1 VLESIEGRLFST
13 TWLAYDAP
21 VGYHAHSA
29 RETSMMSP
37 TDAPGDWQA
46 ISRRTFF
53 SRAGAAVVALSVL
66 PASSPTGS
74 GATPT
79 RRARTAVR
87 NRHYVSNREPL
98 VPNRYVPLPL
108 GSIKP
113 AGWLRAQ
120 LEGWADGMTGRLDEI
135 WPDVGPDNGWL
146 GGDGDV
152 WERGPYW
159 LDGLV
164 PLAWTLE
171 DERLIAKASRWI
183 EATLDSR
190 QVSGFF
196 GPVAE
201 RRQRGSGV
209 APGADWWPRMVMLK
223 VLQSYHEATGDD
235 RVLELMTGYFRYQ
248 LRELPSKPL
257 GHFTFWGQRRGG
269 ENLASVYWL
278 YNRTG
283 DAFLLELGELVFA
296 QTQDWTK
303 WFTAEHG
310 IWHVVNTAMG
320 IKQPAVWYQQSGE
333 ERYLEAVESG
343 IDYLMSRHGQVHG
356 MWSGDEML
364 HGTDPTQGVET
375 CAVVEYMFS
384 LESLL
389 PITGSVQM
397 ADRLERVA
405 YNALPAAL
413 SPHFA
418 GRHYYQT
425 ANQIDCS
432 RDYHN
437 FATRHGDDN
446 LVGLENGYGC
456 CTANLHQGWPKFTA
470 HLWMATPDDG
480 LAALVYAPCE
490 VSARVADGVEVRLE
504 ELTDYP
510 FDDTVRFTYHGPSGT
525 AFPLHLRIPHW
536 TESAELRVR
545 GEPLGGAVGG
555 SVLRLDH
562 TWNDGDLV
570 ELHLPANLRVSR
582 WHENSAALER
592 GPLVFALKRSERWT
606 RVKGNEPFADYEIHT
621 EDPWNYGLLD
631 EDLRDATSAYSIVH
645 REVLAQPW
653 SVAGAPLEL
662 TARVRRVP
670 EWQRY
675 GGITGPLPWS
685 PIRSEEPDER
695 LVLIPYGSS
704 KIRISEFP
712 VVV

>member
-1 VLESIEGRLFST
+1 MRKRSPPLGSRDPISRRSFVGRTAAGVAALSMLPCSVLEST
-13 TWLAYDAP
+13 
-21 VGYHAHSA
+21 
-29 RETSMMSP
+29 
-37 TDAPGDWQA
+37 
-46 ISRRTFF
+46 
-53 SRAGAAVVALSVL
+53 
-66 PASSPTGS
+66 
-74 GATPT
+74 ATPSAPSG
-79 RRARTAVR
+79 RAIAGSR
-87 NRHYVSNREPL
+87 NRHYFSNREPL
-98 VPNRYVPLPL
+98 VPSRYIPLPL

-171 DERLIAKASRWI
+171 DERLIAKAMRWI

-190 QVSGFF
+190 GPDGFF

-223 VLQSYHEATGDD
+223 VLQSYHEATGDE

-269 ENLASVYWL
+269 ENLASVHWL

-283 DAFLLELGELVFA
+283 DAFLLELGELVFG

-303 WFTAEHG
+303 WFTTEHG

-320 IKQPAVWYQQSGE
+320 VKQPAVWYEQSGE
-333 ERYLEAVESG
+333 QRYLDAVESG
-343 IDYLMSRHGQVHG
+343 IDYLMSHHGQVHG

-389 PITGSVQM
+389 PITGSVQI
-397 ADRLERVA
+397 ADRLERLA

-425 ANQIDCS
+425 ANQIACT
-432 RDYHN
+432 REYHN
-437 FATRHGDDN
+437 FSTRHGDDN

-456 CTANLHQGWPKFTA
+456 CTANLHQGWPKYTA

-490 VSARVADGVEVRLE
+490 MKARVADGTEVRFQE
-504 ELTDYP
+504 QTDYP
-510 FDDTVRFTYHGPSGT
+510 FDDTVRFTYRGPSGT

-536 TESAELRVR
+536 TEGAELRLN
-545 GEPLGGAVGG
+545 GQQLGDGAAGSIVG
-555 SVLRLDH
+555 VDH
-562 TWNDGDLV
+562 TWSDGDRL
-570 ELHLPANLRVSR
+570 ELRLPAKLTVSR
-582 WHENSAALER
+582 WHESSAAIER
-592 GPLVFALKRSERWT
+592 GPLVFALKRSEEWT
-606 RVKGNEPFADYEIHT
+606 RVKGTEPFADYEIRT
-621 EDPWNYGLLD
+621 DEPWNFGLLD
-631 EDLRDATSAYSIVH
+631 DDLQDPNNAFAI
-645 REVLAQPW
+645 EGKDVLEQPW
-653 SVAGAPLEL
+653 SIAGAPLEIG
-662 TARVRRVP
+662 ARARRIP

-675 GGITGPLPWS
+675 GGIAGPLPWS
-685 PIRSEEPDER
+685 PIRSGEPHE
-695 LVLIPYGSS
+695 LVTLIPYGST